1 MPERGANRRAGR
13 ANQRAPVAKLDIGC
27 QRANNVPRMMRSLLM
42 VLVVATPAVTPAWGP
57 SSAEGLQLGCWVDA
71 RAHAM
76 QCAIRNQG
84 HVVLQVSDYF
94 LGDSASVDVKAVQP
108 GHEPLLHSEL
118 STLSAGAGPSNL
130 HSLAPKQFLPK
141 RGARAQVTVLAPAFS
156 IPLKSL
162 AKHDDAP
169 QVVVTQRL
177 GGDGLDA
184 GWSGT
189 LQSGPFV
196 LPR

>member
-1 MPERGANRRAGR
+1 MPERDANRRAVR
-13 ANQRAPVAKLDIGC
+13 ANQRAAAAKLDIGWEPTKNA
-27 QRANNVPRMMRSLLM
+27 RLMMRSLLV
-42 VLVVATPAVTPAWGP
+42 VLVAATPTVSPAWGP
-57 SSAEGLQLGCWVDA
+57 SSPEGLQLGCWVDA
-71 RAHAM
+71 RAHVI

-108 GHEPLLHSEL
+108 GREPLLHSEL
-118 STLSAGAGPSNL
+118 SSLSAGAGPSNL

-141 RGARAQVTVLAPAFS
+141 RGARAQLTVLGPAFS

-162 AKHDDAP
+162 AKHDAL

-189 LQSGPFV
+189 LQSGAFA